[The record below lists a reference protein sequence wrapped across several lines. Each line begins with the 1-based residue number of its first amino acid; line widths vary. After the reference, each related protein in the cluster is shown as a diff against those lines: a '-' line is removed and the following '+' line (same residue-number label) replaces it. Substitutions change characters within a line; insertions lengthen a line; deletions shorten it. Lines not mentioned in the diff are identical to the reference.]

1 MFFRPEEGAPPDVS
15 EPVPRVQLMP
25 LCCSSPSLSRAAG
38 RPSQTVSN
46 ISWLHLPFFSF
57 TGMQKRYT
65 FSRNC
70 TLNFEFG
77 SFPDLE
83 TCDTSPSVLLG
94 SGGHSCQPGDHEGN
108 SQHTWNH
115 PVSIQPCCFSLAG
128 QHFINCTRYFNT

>member
-1 MFFRPEEGAPPDVS
+1 
-15 EPVPRVQLMP
+15 MP

-38 RPSQTVSN
+38 RPSLALAPSDTQTVPN
-46 ISWLHLPFFSF
+46 LSWLHLPFFSF
-57 TGMQKRYT
+57 TGMQKRYA

-94 SGGHSCQPGDHEGN
+94 SDGHSCEPGDHEGK
-108 SQHTWNH
+108 
-115 PVSIQPCCFSLAG
+115 QPTHLEPSCIHSAMLLFPCRTAFHKLHG
-128 QHFINCTRYFNT
+128 YFNT